1 MSNALMERLLR
12 SVGQRVFV
20 TYYRDFANPALSA
33 ADVADMLAVE
43 GFTEKACRSRAT
55 HARRIFAEGLEKQ
68 ALELIASSTRG
79 GNEKTVKMANDLLTQ
94 AR

>member
-1 MSNALMERLLR
+1 MSSALMQRLLK

-43 GFTEKACRSRAT
+43 GFSEKACRSRAT
-55 HARRIFAEGLEKQ
+55 HARRIFAEGLERE
-68 ALELIASSTRG
+68 ALEFIASSTRG
-79 GNEKTVKMANDLLTQ
+79 GNEKTVNMANDLLAQT
-94 AR
+94 R